1 MSSSESDNSDI
12 SYQTDDSDVNF
23 IPEYVIEDAELN
35 DGNRPYSVAP
45 ELEEDGCSG
54 IAYADEPLADEAWLE
69 EYRKE
74 EQERLAAE
82 EKLGNRL
89 NGSTDIKEW

>member
-1 MSSSESDNSDI
+1 M
-12 SYQTDDSDVNF
+12 VVRALHM
-23 IPEYVIEDAELN
+23 PKK
-35 DGNRPYSVAP
+35 
-45 ELEEDGCSG
+45 
-54 IAYADEPLADEAWLE
+54 PLADEAWLE

>member
-1 MSSSESDNSDI
+1 MLEI
-12 SYQTDDSDVNF
+12 F
-23 IPEYVIEDAELN
+23 I
-35 DGNRPYSVAP
+35 
-45 ELEEDGCSG
+45 
-54 IAYADEPLADEAWLE
+54 ADEAWLE

-74 EQERLAAE
+74 EQECMAAE